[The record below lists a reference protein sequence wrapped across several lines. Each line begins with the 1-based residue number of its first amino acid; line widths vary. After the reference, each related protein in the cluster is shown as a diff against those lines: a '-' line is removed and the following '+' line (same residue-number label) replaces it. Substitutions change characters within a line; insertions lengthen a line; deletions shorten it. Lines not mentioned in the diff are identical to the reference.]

1 MRISCHH
8 FMSASFIFI
17 HALIYYFYFSL
28 FLLSPLIPLP
38 PISLHLLLTR
48 TFTLIN
54 ILLILN
60 ISLRSSMPMALSL
73 FAASCDDEKYELAAK
88 TLCLLA
94 WNVDSRVH
102 LQTQEFAEVYIY
114 LIISNLIRY
123 FWPPFLSTYTLLCL
137 GRTLHLRASSSL
149 IFLTSFLQYYNY
161 FYLTS
166 CSASDTFI
174 CHIYYF
180 ALSNCL
186 TD

>member
-1 MRISCHH
+1 ML
-8 FMSASFIFI
+8 SFIIFI
-17 HALIYYFYFSL
+17 FPSSFYLHLSLSFL
-28 FLLSPLIPLP
+28 FLFLF
-38 PISLHLLLTR
+38 LLLTR

-149 IFLTSFLQYYNY
+149 IFFTSFLQYYNY